1 MSPLSVFKK
10 THRQISSE
18 MIHVDETDPV
28 GEIEPPFAYRDV
40 TIKRGTD
47 VNDFYEMLSEI
58 GRGKFGT
65 VYLCR
70 EKTTGLELAAKLV
83 SVARRDERRNVEREV
98 DVMRRLRHPRLIQL
112 YDAYEWGKHMCVVLE
127 LITGGELF
135 ERVIDE
141 DFVLTER
148 ACTVFMRQICEG
160 IEFVHRQNILH
171 LDLKPENI
179 LCLTKTGNRIKII
192 DFGLARFFDPEKKLQ
207 VLFGTP
213 EFVAP
218 EVVNFD
224 QIGYGTDMWSVG
236 VICYVLL
243 SGLSPF
249 MGETDIETMA
259 NVTVAKYDFDD
270 EAFTEISEDAKDF
283 IGKLLV
289 KDKELRPSA
298 TECLR
303 HRWLARRPPPP
314 PRPAPQ
320 PSPKHELDVAKD
332 NLRIFVERWGEHPN
346 SPYVFDNY
354 AHEITCLADGSCERS
369 SVGGCSPSPRSSLS
383 SSPEAVFDEE
393 DLEPPPM
400 RETSRLAPRYN
411 PVERRASDSS
421 CFLHKR
427 QDVLVRKNLAEEIKK
442 LSDHLFLLSTMNTDL
457 ANNNN
462 VKELDKNITEPK
474 PVPKE
479 EKKLTNGFKRETN
492 TTVTKSITN
501 GDASNKE
508 KKLFT
513 SKSSH
518 KITSSFLTEKEPTR
532 PVTSNMP
539 WAKSTRSK
547 KVTISSRDVADQPL
561 ERRNSFFNEF
571 DKRREKIDKLVNG
584 SENGRQVPYRRGDEN
599 NAHRTKD
606 LLLHLL
612 EKWGESEVEGER
624 AAGGTSNGGRHQSIS
639 LEWSSPSNQLAQSSM
654 SSLHAFFQRQTS
666 EDKAQRKI
674 ITNNIKSTK

>member
-1 MSPLSVFKK
+1 MSLLHYEIK
-10 THRQISSE
+10 
-18 MIHVDETDPV
+18 
-28 GEIEPPFAYRDV
+28 IEPPFPCRDV
-40 TIKRGTD
+40 SIKRSTD
-47 VNDFYEMLSEI
+47 VNEFYEMLSEI

-70 EKTTGLELAAKLV
+70 ERSTGLELAAKLV
-83 SVARRDERRNVEREV
+83 SVSRRDERRNVEREV

-112 YDAYEWGKHMCVVLE
+112 YDAYEWGKYMCVVLE

-171 LDLKPENI
+171 LDMKPENI
-179 LCLTKTGNRIKII
+179 LCLTKQGNRIKII
-192 DFGLARFFDPEKKLQ
+192 DFGLARFYDPEKKLQ

-270 EAFTEISEDAKDF
+270 EAFNEISEDAKDF
-283 IGKLLV
+283 IQKLLV
-289 KDKELRPSA
+289 KDKESRPSA

-303 HRWLARRPPPP
+303 HAWLQRRAPPPHAAHNGQLP
-314 PRPAPQ
+314 TPHPAPRT
-320 PSPKHELDVAKD
+320 PVPEPKNALDVAKD
-332 NLRIFVERWGEHPN
+332 NLRLFVERWSEHPN
-346 SPYVFDNY
+346 SPYVFDNQ
-354 AHEITCLADGSCERS
+354 AHEITCLANGNCERS
-369 SVGGCSPSPRSSLS
+369 SIGGCSPSPRSSLS
-383 SSPEAVFDEE
+383 SSPDVVFDED
-393 DLEPPPM
+393 DLEPPPL
-400 RETSRLAPRYN
+400 REHNFLSAPKYN
-411 PVERRASDSS
+411 PVERRASDST

-442 LSDHLFLLSTMNTDL
+442 LSDHLYMLSTMNTDL
-457 ANNNN
+457 ANNNSM
-462 VKELDKNITEPK
+462 KELDKNITETK
-474 PVPKE
+474 SVKE
-479 EKKLTNGFKRETN
+479 EKLPNGFKKETRY
-492 TTVTKSITN
+492 TKTITN
-501 GDASNKE
+501 GDASGKE

-513 SKSSH
+513 SKSTT
-518 KITSSFLTEKEPTR
+518 KISSTFLTEREPEK
-532 PVTSNMP
+532 PMTSKMP
-539 WAKSTRSK
+539 WVKTSRPK
-547 KVTISSRDVADQPL
+547 RVTNMSRDVPDQPVDV
-561 ERRNSFFNEF
+561 RNSFFQEF
-571 DKRREKIDKLVNG
+571 DRRREKIDKLVNG
-584 SENGRQVPYRRGDEN
+584 SEN
-599 NAHRTKD
+599 
-606 LLLHLL
+606 
-612 EKWGESEVEGER
+612 ESEEVEAER
-624 AAGGTSNGGRHQSIS
+624 SAGGTSNGGRHQSIS
-639 LEWSSPSNQLAQSSM
+639 LEWSPSNQLGQTSM

-666 EDKAQRKI
+666 DEKTQRKKVT
-674 ITNNIKSTK
+674 TNVAK

>member
-1 MSPLSVFKK
+1 
-10 THRQISSE
+10 

-28 GEIEPPFAYRDV
+28 GEIEPPFPYRDV
-40 TIKRGTD
+40 VIKRNTD
-47 VNDFYEMLSEI
+47 VNDHYEMLSEI

-70 EKTTGLELAAKLV
+70 EQSTGLQLAAKLV
-83 SVARRDERRNVEREV
+83 AVRGRDERRNVEREV

-112 YDAYEWGKHMCVVLE
+112 YDAYEWGKCMCVVLE

-171 LDLKPENI
+171 LDMKPENI
-179 LCLTKTGNRIKII
+179 LCLTKAGNRIKII
-192 DFGLARFFDPEKKLQ
+192 DFGLARFYDPEKKLQ

-270 EAFTEISEDAKDF
+270 EAFNEISDDAKDF
-283 IGKLLV
+283 IRKLLV
-289 KDKELRPSA
+289 KDKESRPTA
-298 TECLR
+298 PECLR
-303 HRWLARRPPPP
+303 HGWLARRPPPP
-314 PRPAPQ
+314 PRPAPL

-332 NLRIFVERWGEHPN
+332 NLKLFVERWSEHPN
-346 SPYVFDNY
+346 SPYVFDNQ
-354 AHEITCLADGSCERS
+354 AHEITCLAGERS
-369 SVGGCSPSPRSSLS
+369 SIGGCSPSPRSSLS
-383 SSPEAVFDEE
+383 SSPDSVLSEDE
-393 DLEPPPM
+393 LPPP
-400 RETSRLAPRYN
+400 APRDPPRYT

-427 QDVLVRKNLAEEIKK
+427 ADVLVRKNLAEEIKK
-442 LSDHLFLLSTMNTDL
+442 LSDHLFMLSTMNTDL
-457 ANNNN
+457 ANNNST
-462 VKELDKNITEPK
+462 KEIDKNITETK
-474 PVPKE
+474 SMTKE
-479 EKKLTNGFKRETN
+479 EKKIPNGFKKET
-492 TTVTKSITN
+492 TTTTTKTMTN
-501 GDASNKE
+501 GNANQTNIT
-508 KKLFT
+508 T

-518 KITSSFLTEKEPTR
+518 KITSTFLTQRLPEKPM
-532 PVTSNMP
+532 TSNMP
-539 WAKSTRSK
+539 WAKAATTRAK
-547 KVTISSRDVADQPL
+547 KLTNLSRDVPDQPK
-561 ERRNSFFNEF
+561 ERRNSFFDEF
-571 DKRREKIDKLVNG
+571 DRRREKIDKLVNG
-584 SENGRQVPYRRGDEN
+584 SENGRQMPYRRGDEN

-612 EKWGESEVEGER
+612 EKWGENEEVEER
-624 AAGGTSNGGRHQSIS
+624 SAGGTSNGGRHQSIS
-639 LEWSSPSNQLAQSSM
+639 LEWSPSNEVAQNSM
-654 SSLHAFFQRQTS
+654 SSVHAFYQRQTS
-666 EDKAQRKI
+666 DEKTHRNKI
-674 ITNNIKSTK
+674 TSTFQTTK

>member
-1 MSPLSVFKK
+1 
-10 THRQISSE
+10 

-28 GEIEPPFAYRDV
+28 GEIEPPFPNRDV
-40 TIKRGTD
+40 SIKRNTD
-47 VNDFYEMLSEI
+47 VNDFYDMLSEI

-70 EKTTGLELAAKLV
+70 EKSTGLELAAKLV
-83 SVARRDERRNVEREV
+83 SVNRRDERRNVEREV

-112 YDAYEWGKHMCVVLE
+112 YDAYEWGKCMCVVLE

-192 DFGLARFFDPEKKLQ
+192 DFGLARFYDPEKKLQ

-270 EAFTEISEDAKDF
+270 EAFNEISEDAKDF
-283 IGKLLV
+283 ISRLLV
-289 KDKELRPSA
+289 KDKESRPSA

-303 HRWLARRPPPP
+303 HRWVAKRPPAPAQP
-314 PRPAPQ
+314 TPAPA
-320 PSPKHELDVAKD
+320 PKHELDVAKD
-332 NLRIFVERWGEHPN
+332 NLRLFVERWSEHPN
-346 SPYVFDNY
+346 SPYVFDNQS
-354 AHEITCLADGSCERS
+354 HEITTLMNGNCERS
-369 SVGGCSPSPRSSLS
+369 SIGGCSPSPRSSLG
-383 SSPEAVFDEE
+383 SSPDGIFDED
-393 DLEPPPM
+393 DLEPPPL
-400 RETSRLAPRYN
+400 RENNFLSPRYN

-421 CFLHKR
+421 CFMNKK
-427 QDVLVRKNLAEEIKK
+427 QDVMVRKNLAEEIKK
-442 LSDHLFLLSTMNTDL
+442 LSDHLFMLATMNTDL
-457 ANNNN
+457 ANNNST
-462 VKELDKNITEPK
+462 KEVDKNISTETK
-474 PVPKE
+474 TSSKE
-479 EKKLTNGFKRETN
+479 EKLPNGFKRESK
-492 TTVTKSITN
+492 TVTKTSKTTN
-501 GDASNKE
+501 GDASQKE
-508 KKLFT
+508 KQIFT
-513 SKSSH
+513 SKSTH
-518 KITSSFLTEKEPTR
+518 KITSTFLTEREPEK
-532 PVTSNMP
+532 PVTSKMP
-539 WAKSTRSK
+539 WARSIPTTKSKRITNL
-547 KVTISSRDVADQPL
+547 SRDVPDQPT
-561 ERRNSFFNEF
+561 ERRNSFFQEF
-571 DKRREKIDKLVNG
+571 DRRRDQIDKLVNG
-584 SENGRQVPYRRGDEN
+584 SSENGRQLPYRRGDEN

-612 EKWGESEVEGER
+612 EKWGETEEVEAER
-624 AAGGTSNGGRHQSIS
+624 TAGGTSNSGRHQSIS
-639 LEWSSPSNQLAQSSM
+639 YEWSPSNQLAQNSM
-654 SSLHAFFQRQTS
+654 SSLHAFFKRQTS
-666 EDKAQRKI
+666 DEKLQRKKV
-674 ITNNIKSTK
+674 TTPVQNSK

>member
-1 MSPLSVFKK
+1 MSPLCVFRKM
-10 THRQISSE
+10 HRQISSE

-28 GEIEPPFAYRDV
+28 GEIEPPFPCRDV
-40 TIKRGTD
+40 AIKRSTD

-70 EKTTGLELAAKLV
+70 EKSTGLELAAKLV
-83 SVARRDERRNVEREV
+83 SVSRRDERRNVER
-98 DVMRRLRHPRLIQL
+98 
-112 YDAYEWGKHMCVVLE
+112 
-127 LITGGELF
+127 

-171 LDLKPENI
+171 LDMKPENI
-179 LCLTKTGNRIKII
+179 LCLTKSGNRIKII

-213 EFVAP
+213 E
-218 EVVNFD
+218 
-224 QIGYGTDMWSVG
+224 
-236 VICYVLL
+236 L

-289 KDKELRPSA
+289 KDKESRPSA

-303 HRWLARRPPPP
+303 HRWIARRAPPP
-314 PRPAPQ
+314 PRPQPP

-346 SPYVFDNY
+346 SPYVFDNH

-369 SVGGCSPSPRSSLS
+369 SIGACSPSPRSSLA
-383 SSPEAVFDEE
+383 SSPDAVFDDD
-393 DLEPPPM
+393 DLDPPPIM
-400 RETSRLAPRYN
+400 RDNNYLAPKYN

-442 LSDHLFLLSTMNTDL
+442 LSDHLFMLSTMNTDL

-462 VKELDKNITEPK
+462 VKELDKNITETK
-474 PVPKE
+474 TVTKD
-479 EKKLTNGFKRETN
+479 EKKLTNGFKSQTV
-492 TTVTKSITN
+492 TSVTKSVTN
-501 GDASNKE
+501 GDASFKE
-508 KKLFT
+508 KSLFT

-518 KITSSFLTEKEPTR
+518 RINSSFLTEREPVR

-539 WAKSTRSK
+539 WAKSARSK
-547 KVTISSRDVADQPL
+547 RVTTSSRDVANQPL
-561 ERRNSFFNEF
+561 ERRNSFFDEF
-571 DKRREKIDKLVNG
+571 DRRREKIDKLVNG
-584 SENGRQVPYRRGDEN
+584 PENGRQVPYRRGDEN

-639 LEWSSPSNQLAQSSM
+639 LEWSPSNELAQNSM
-654 SSLHAFFQRQTS
+654 TSVHAFYQRQTS
-666 EDKAQRKI
+666 DEKTQRKI
-674 ITNNIKSTK
+674 IKNNIQNSK